1 MKTTKTAY
9 QAPEMEQIEM
19 RVECGFAVS
28 DPTVEVDNNDY
39 GGDGWE

>member
-1 MKTTKTAY
+1 METTKTTY

-28 DPTVEVDNNDY
+28 DPTTEVDHNDY
-39 GGDGWE
+39 SGGGWE